1 MSCGCNDSPLPL
13 SNCNDGCSDCSPS
26 NAVNL
31 PPCIGGEACDEVS
44 FTDCVKFV
52 GPNLPALKINNGDR
66 LVTVLTKLH
75 RILNGLVTPTI
86 PLASHVATATVTNPV
101 TTTPFVVSYL
111 GLGPVYTSTAGA
123 TSSGATITVG
133 STTGLVAG
141 MLLEVTSGVGAFAA
155 NSTVL
160 SVPTLTTF
168 VSSAVPTTALS
179 GGATVITATGS
190 EHQIFNISVVQGTPK
205 AFKAFVGSPV
215 RVSGSGTI
223 V

>member
-13 SNCNDGCSDCSPS
+13 GNCNDGCADCPPS
-26 NAVNL
+26 NATNL

-44 FTDCVKFV
+44 FSDCVKFV
-52 GPNLPALKINNGDR
+52 GPNLPALKITNGDR
-66 LVTVLTKLH
+66 LITVLTKLH
-75 RILNGLVTPTI
+75 RVLNGLISPTI

-133 STTGLVAG
+133 STTNLVAG

-168 VSSAVPTTALS
+168 VASAVPTTALS

-190 EHQIFNISVVQGTPK
+190 EHRIFNISVVQGTPK
-205 AFKAFVGSPV
+205 AFKAFVGSPIT
-215 RVSGSGTI
+215 VSGTGTI